1 MLERISNCLTDTLF
15 APEPE
20 RYPYR
25 EWALAQ
31 RMGPE
36 SPTTL
41 RPGPATVE
49 RLAAALVDGLR
60 NMDPKPLGPF
70 NGHERH
76 D

>member
-1 MLERISNCLTDTLF
+1 MLERISHCLTDTLY
-15 APEPE
+15 APKLE

-25 EWALAQ
+25 ERALAQ
-31 RMGPE
+31 RMVPE
-36 SPTTL
+36 PPTTL
-41 RPGPATVE
+41 RPEPPTVE

-60 NMDPKPLGPF
+60 TMDPKPLGPL